1 VESHANS
8 HSTSSKGKS
17 PRVSPS
23 PNNRSLLIILG
34 IMAALFVWGTLHA
47 VGAYI
52 YNSDIR
58 KPFVVYAFMGG
69 FLALW
74 SLAIVLRNRRLR
86 REFERLPESD
96 ADDSQPP
103 PRR

>member
-1 VESHANS
+1 VVSHPNS
-8 HSTSSKGKS
+8 HSTYSKGKS
-17 PRVSPS
+17 PRVPQP

-34 IMAALFVWGTLHA
+34 IMAALFAWGTLHA
-47 VGAYI
+47 IGAYR
-52 YNSDIR
+52 YNLDIR
-58 KPFVVYAFMGG
+58 KPIVVYAFMGG

-74 SLAIVLRNRRLR
+74 GLAIMLRNRRLR
-86 REFERLPESD
+86 REFERLPEPD